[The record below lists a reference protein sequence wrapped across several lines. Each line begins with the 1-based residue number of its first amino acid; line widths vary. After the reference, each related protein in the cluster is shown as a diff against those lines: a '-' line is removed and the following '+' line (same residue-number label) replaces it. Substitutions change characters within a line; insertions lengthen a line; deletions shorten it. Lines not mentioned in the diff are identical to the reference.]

1 MEVRSGRS
9 AIFGPTISGNSRF
22 ERAKSRFSVNQLS
35 NGIYLCVFQMPHI
48 GQKTA
53 KLIVEH

>member
-1 MEVRSGRS
+1 M
-9 AIFGPTISGNSRF
+9 ISHL
-22 ERAKSRFSVNQLS
+22 QLS
-35 NGIYLCVFQMPHI
+35 NGIYLCVFEMPQI